1 MNTVNHGGDHQILR
15 RSPRAVIDAPPAP
28 KPSHDPRRWPNAEA
42 LACRARSMR
51 CCKSWARHRSIRPP
65 LPVCPPHR
73 HAGFARF
80 TGRRAACAKAM
91 PSFPSTPAQRE
102 RRRGRSRCA
111 GVAGR
116 GEIAWRIPATIDP
129 SVSVGAVTY
138 DIGGKRLWDS
148 GVHDFGLTGFRSLH
162 RFDLANPS
170 GPQEH
175 VLRGLPRDQL
185 WAMALLAWGF
195 AHAASACFRDDPG
208 GTGQARAEWGAAPP
222 PVQPSPDRACKMARW
237 VRVRQALRPGG
248 DPSSFGRFAVSAR
261 RSWPTLAELTRP

>member
-1 MNTVNHGGDHQILR
+1 
-15 RSPRAVIDAPPAP
+15 
-28 KPSHDPRRWPNAEA
+28 
-42 LACRARSMR
+42 MR

-138 DIGGKRLWDS
+138 DIGGKRLCDS

-175 VLRGLPRDQL
+175 VLRGLPRDPL

-248 DPSSFGRFAVSAR
+248 GGASSFGRFAVSAR